1 MVFRCVNVRVSTLQ
15 WFACKITYICMY
27 ICTYVYTF
35 LFTCHLDVIKNACIN
50 GNEQTQFHELMLFFL
65 FANIT
70 CVFAFVKGLN

>member
-1 MVFRCVNVRVSTLQ
+1 MSTYAL
-15 WFACKITYICMY
+15 ALCNGLLVKSPTYA
-27 ICTYVYTF
+27 CTYVR
-35 LFTCHLDVIKNACIN
+35 TCIRFCLLVIWMSIKNACIN